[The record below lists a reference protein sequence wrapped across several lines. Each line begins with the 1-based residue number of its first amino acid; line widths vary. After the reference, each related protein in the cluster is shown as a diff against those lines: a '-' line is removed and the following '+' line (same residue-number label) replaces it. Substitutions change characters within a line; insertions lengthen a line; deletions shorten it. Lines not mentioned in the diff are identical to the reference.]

1 MEMLLELRDVFY
13 DKTYKDTCLNFN
25 GSKQKQYL
33 FIYICLNFQNLALL
47 SKINSH
53 HLKI

>member
-33 FIYICLNFQNLALL
+33 FIYIYLFKL
-47 SKINSH
+47 SKLSSPFKN
-53 HLKI
+53 